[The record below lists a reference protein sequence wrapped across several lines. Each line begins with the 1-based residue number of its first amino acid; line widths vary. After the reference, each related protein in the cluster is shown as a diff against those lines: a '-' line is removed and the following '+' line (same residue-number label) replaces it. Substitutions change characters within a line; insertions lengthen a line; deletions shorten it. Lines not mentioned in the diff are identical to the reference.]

1 MKFEPFIKKLSFG
14 QTYDRPV
21 KKRKRYEDK
30 RQAKSSERY
39 KEDEKDNYDN

>member
-1 MKFEPFIKKLSFG
+1 MNVKFERFVPVKSWG
-14 QTYDRPV
+14 QTYNNSP

-39 KEDEKDNYDN
+39 KKDECEE